1 MPAHRERQR
10 TPEPHRPRR
19 IAVYLTEEEHAAL
32 LERAGRYTHGSV
44 SAYLREAGLHRR
56 MDPLPPPPPAI
67 NQEAYLAFTRI
78 GGLLNQ
84 AMHHLNAG
92 NIWTE
97 PRQLVAFR
105 QQLADLD
112 TAIQEVRRLLTR
124 AT

>member
-1 MPAHRERQR
+1 MPLHQERR
-10 TPEPHRPRR
+10 PTPAPHRPKVVK
-19 IAVYLTEEEHAAL
+19 VYATEAEYAAL
-32 LERAGRYTHGSV
+32 VERATRYTHGSL

-56 MDPLPPPPPAI
+56 MDPIPPPPPTI
-67 NQEAYLAFTRI
+67 NQEAYLAFTRV

-105 QQLADLD
+105 QQLAELD
-112 TAIQEVRRLLTR
+112 AAIQEVRRLLTR
-124 AT
+124 PT